1 MKFKSKNYSKAF
13 SLIELITV
21 IAIIGIMTGIAIVSL
36 VPAKSSAKLDAAGR
50 EVASA
55 IKLAQSYALQG
66 KVAGGFVPCGYG
78 VYVDEDANK
87 YKIFYLENN
96 DCEDFNKSSG
106 DIDSADKTN
115 KISETYTLKDGVK
128 FSSDSKK
135 SWVYYSVPHG
145 NMFSGTKTIWELD
158 FNGNKKNIT
167 IKSGGVV
174 EEGAVQ

>member
-1 MKFKSKNYSKAF
+1 MKTKKAF

-21 IAIIGIMTGIAIVSL
+21 IAIIGIMTGIAVVSL
-36 VPAKSSAKLDAAGR
+36 TPAKTSAKLDAAGR

-66 KVAGGFVPCGYG
+66 KVAGGSVPCGYG
-78 VYVDEDANK
+78 VYADEDMTG
-87 YKIFYLENN
+87 YRIFYLLKGGSDN
-96 DCEDFNKSSG
+96 CEDLNNSSS
-106 DIDSADKTN
+106 DINSADKTS
-115 KISETYTLKDGVK
+115 KISEAYTLKDGVK

-145 NMFSGTKTIWELD
+145 NMFSSAKVIWELD